1 MTMNAAVMG
10 NYGRADLAF
19 SHGEGSWLISTD
31 GDRYLDFATGIAVN
45 TLGHNHPKLVDA
57 LTRQAGKL
65 WHVSNL
71 YNIPEQAELALV
83 LAERSGLDKAFFC
96 NSGAEATE
104 AAVKMA
110 RRAMH
115 HMGYKNR
122 HKILCAEGSFHGRTI
137 AMLAATDRPAFR
149 EGFGP
154 MPDGFDHFPF
164 GNMNALRDQLI
175 KDAETGTPE
184 IAAVMVESVQG
195 EGGARPLPDGF
206 LAELR
211 AVTDEVGCLLIADE
225 VQIGVGRSGHLF
237 SFEPSGIKPD
247 IIAMAKGLAG
257 GFPIGAVITTD
268 QVASAMTPGSHGSTF
283 GGNPLAMQVA
293 LAVMDV
299 LDDNFL
305 ADMRKRSAMLFAEL
319 QTLKQNHRAIV
330 DIRGN
335 GFLIGLVL
343 ADDLTPA
350 DIMVSCRQHHLL
362 VVPAAAN
369 TVRLLPPL
377 NVSIEDIHHAV
388 SILDAVFANYDKETG
403 QNHD

>member
-1 MTMNAAVMG
+1 M
-10 NYGRADLAF
+10 
-19 SHGEGSWLISTD
+19 
-31 GDRYLDFATGIAVN
+31 
-45 TLGHNHPKLVDA
+45 
-57 LTRQAGKL
+57 
-65 WHVSNL
+65 
-71 YNIPEQAELALV
+71 
-83 LAERSGLDKAFFC
+83 
-96 NSGAEATE
+96 
-104 AAVKMA
+104 
-110 RRAMH
+110 
-115 HMGYKNR
+115 
-122 HKILCAEGSFHGRTI
+122 
-137 AMLAATDRPAFR
+137 
-149 EGFGP
+149 
-154 MPDGFDHFPF
+154 
-164 GNMNALRDQLI
+164 
-175 KDAETGTPE
+175 
-184 IAAVMVESVQG
+184 
-195 EGGARPLPDGF
+195 
-206 LAELR
+206 
-211 AVTDEVGCLLIADE
+211 GCLLIADE

-247 IIAMAKGLAG
+247 IIALAKGLAG

-268 QVASAMTPGSHGSTF
+268 QGASAMTPGSHGSTF

-319 QTLKQNHRAIV
+319 ETLKQNHRAIV

-403 QNHD
+403 PES